1 MSLVFGTGYIFCLT
15 SYYTHVHCHSNNA
28 HFLYADMFY
37 RYTILEVMAFFAVL
51 SNSAIVAF
59 TGNYTLNYTWVV
71 RVWIFVCMAAGIMGV
86 KLLIAAIVPDEPH
99 EVTIQLKRAE
109 YLTNKFFDDIVD
121 EDDSDLLQTVAS
133 NVDYCVKETDDDP
146 L

>member
-1 MSLVFGTGYIFCLT
+1 MLIFYI
-15 SYYTHVHCHSNNA
+15 V
-28 HFLYADMFY
+28 DMFY

>member
-1 MSLVFGTGYIFCLT
+1 
-15 SYYTHVHCHSNNA
+15 
-28 HFLYADMFY
+28 
-37 RYTILEVMAFFAVL
+37 
-51 SNSAIVAF
+51 
-59 TGNYTLNYTWVV
+59 
-71 RVWIFVCMAAGIMGV
+71 MAAGIMGV